1 MLQSDAL
8 GRVFGP
14 SAILSQYHQLAG
26 RQNYRSVSILS
37 TGMVQCN
44 GHRRERVCVRSE
56 QLLRG
61 PRVMRRAAVVIIS
74 TLTLRGRP
82 RRFQVLSFRL
92 NLRCMVCRRGVY
104 SITPY

>member
-1 MLQSDAL
+1 
-8 GRVFGP
+8 
-14 SAILSQYHQLAG
+14 
-26 RQNYRSVSILS
+26 
-37 TGMVQCN
+37 
-44 GHRRERVCVRSE
+44 
-56 QLLRG
+56 
-61 PRVMRRAAVVIIS
+61 MRRAAVVIIS